1 MSYSNKTKKGY
12 SFPVADP
19 FVFRWLGK
27 YYMFCTGDFVPV
39 YVSENLTDWSYLGPC
54 IKPDTSNPDIL
65 GCYAPEVCY
74 TGGQFYMCFSPKG
87 NKHRI
92 YVSDNLTSGYVPL
105 NVQNFD
111 GIDGSFFLD
120 GKNVI
125 FTRSAS
131 VDGTQKDGIYGKKAK
146 DVKSV
151 ATSSGWHR
159 INAAYLNGWTEGPF
173 IDERNGY
180 QYLTFTGNHFLSR
193 GYRLAYC
200 YKKSNEEL
208 IDFKKGRTFLIST
221 TKDFYGLGHSSTVI
235 APNLDGR
242 ILAFHDLKLDEN
254 EKYKTRFANFVNLT
268 YDGENLF
275 ANGTGFYPCPNFEK
289 CVSYDENEC
298 GDKREFLL
306 PLSKNGYFT
315 AELSVK
321 TYFPFTI
328 FLENNKLDIFN
339 GKISLNDVLQG
350 FFTKMKNENP
360 LIIRIENGK
369 NCKISING
377 QKAIFTERIKA
388 DKIILSSLVTPL
400 YVALSPYAEG
410 SSDKTLIK
418 NAPSR
423 FPAISCSENVKS
435 FVTDEKNYICGKAT
449 YKLNVS
455 ENGAYAVILNTL
467 AKRSANVSLNGK
479 AITHNFNNGRKVAGV
494 INLEQGLQ
502 TLEII
507 SDAYFCDVDL
517 QLKEPENYDF
527 KPVLLHKKLDD
538 KDYNFILTD
547 NDLYDYEVE
556 IKSLNSNLYTGIAL
570 RANDYSYFNNQ
581 QKESFTGY
589 MLCLFND
596 FITLNKIDYG
606 KTELAKYELKGNYDT
621 IKIKLI
627 NDEITVFV
635 NEKLVI
641 SVFDGE
647 FLHGKTGVLSANNFD
662 CDKIKINKIN

>member
-19 FVFRWLGK
+19 FVYRWLGK

-39 YVSENLTDWSYLGPC
+39 YVSDNLTDWTYSGTC
-54 IKPDTSNPDIL
+54 ITPDKSNPDIL

-74 TGGQFYMCFSPKG
+74 TGGKFYMCFSPKG

-92 YVSDNLTSGYVPL
+92 YVSDNLTYGYVPL

-131 VDGTQKDGIYGKKAK
+131 VDGTQKDGIYGKKAN
-146 DVKSV
+146 DVKSL
-151 ATSSGWHR
+151 AKSTGWQR
-159 INAAYLNGWTEGPF
+159 INDAYLNGWTEGPF

-200 YKKSNEEL
+200 YKKSGEDL
-208 IDFKKGRTFLIST
+208 QDFKKGRTFLIST

-254 EKYKTRFANFVNLT
+254 ENYKIRFANFVNLT

-275 ANGTGFYPCPNFEK
+275 ANGTAFYPCPDFEK

-298 GDKREFLL
+298 KNRREFLF

-315 AELSVK
+315 AEISVK
-321 TYFPFTI
+321 NPFPFTI
-328 FLENNKLDIFN
+328 FLGNEKLDVFN
-339 GKISLNDVLQG
+339 GKISLNNVLQG
-350 FFTKMKNENP
+350 FFTKMKNDNP
-360 LIIRIENGK
+360 VIIRIENGK
-369 NCKISING
+369 NCKISVNG
-377 QKAIFTERIKA
+377 QKAIFTDKIKA
-388 DKIILSSLVTPL
+388 DKITLSSTVNPL
-400 YVALSPYAEG
+400 HVALSPYAEG

-418 NAPSR
+418 NVPSR
-423 FPAISCSENVKS
+423 FPAISCSDNVES
-435 FVTDEKNYICGKAT
+435 FVYGDKNYINGKAV
-449 YKLNVS
+449 YRLNVS
-455 ENGAYAVILNTL
+455 ESGTYAVILNTL
-467 AKRSANVSLNGK
+467 AKRYANVSLNGK
-479 AITHNFNNGRKVAGV
+479 TTNRNFNNGRKVAGV
-494 INLEQGLQ
+494 ISLEKGLQ
-502 TLEII
+502 TLEIV

-517 QLKEPENYDF
+517 QLKVPENYDF
-527 KPVLLHKKLDD
+527 KPALLHKKLND
-538 KDYNFILTD
+538 KDYNFILSD
-547 NDLYDYEVE
+547 NDLYNYEVE
-556 IKSLNSNLYTGIAL
+556 IKSLKADSYTGIAL

-589 MLCLFND
+589 MLCLFNG

-606 KTELAKYELKGNYDT
+606 KTELAVCELKENYET
-621 IKIKLI
+621 IKIRLV
-627 NDEITVFV
+627 NDEITVFA

-647 FLHGKTGVLSANNFD
+647 FLHGKTGVLSADNFD
-662 CDKIKINKIN
+662 CNKLKINKLN